1 MLPQNIVEVAALV
14 LVDDGAVVLVLA
26 HVVDVPGRVLGFVP
40 AKVHMG
46 RVGGFG
52 MSGARRSPSGIGMV
66 ATAQTSG
73 SGSCG
78 SCGSCGGSGI
88 GSGGSG
94 GSGGR
99 VAVVAVVVE
108 VVVEVVVV

>member
-52 MSGARRSPSGIGMV
+52 MSGAGRSPSGIGMV

-73 SGSCG
+73 SG